1 MLERDWNSKNAAT
14 ETETLTVKSYFRV
27 TILQRG
33 SFHFQAFAGQFQNFD
48 QGLFSAGFEA

>member
-1 MLERDWNSKNAAT
+1 MRERDWDSKNAST
-14 ETETLTVKSYFRV
+14 KTVTLTVKSYFRV

-33 SFHFQAFAGQFQNFD
+33 SFHFQAFTSQFQNFD